1 MRKFIFK
8 LFIISSFLFCIFTIY
23 STVRLEITYNNP
35 YSKYSLTLNGKEIIK
50 AIYKSKK
57 TKKIKKLLIGD
68 SVAEQIYSVDNY
80 NDSIYSLTCNQ
91 AITLAGQYC
100 LLYTFLNNNKDNLP
114 QEIILYYNPFSLQNN
129 LDKFAFHYFLKTF
142 YYNNT
147 FEDLLNNDII
157 KNRIQ
162 HIPYFYIAKF
172 NIIKSINYSPIYS
185 LKNDASKLVSPI
197 SELYL
202 NKIDSLC
209 NAYKVPLK
217 FLPSPIR
224 ISRKQEI
231 ENLKPRGNKL
241 IDEYYSKIIFM
252 NDSLFQ
258 DPVHFKKEY
267 IPSDPLKLI

>member
-147 FEDLLNNDII
+147 FEDLLNNNII

-185 LKNDASKLVSPI
+185 LKNDTSKLVSPI

-209 NAYKVPLK
+209 NAYNVPFK